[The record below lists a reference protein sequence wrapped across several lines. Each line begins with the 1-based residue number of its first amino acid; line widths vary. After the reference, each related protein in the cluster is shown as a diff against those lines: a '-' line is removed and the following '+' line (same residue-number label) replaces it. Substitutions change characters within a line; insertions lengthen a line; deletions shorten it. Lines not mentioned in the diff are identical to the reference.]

1 MTMTHE
7 EKMNWLMAEYWR
19 RIEEEENKKKEEIA
33 MMTYEELMNR
43 AWQFIEGISWLITD
57 DKAEF
62 EKDPDHLV
70 LVDDIY
76 KVRDAYYDDL
86 ENGYE
91 DEDEDIYGFLDRH
104 GIEWQ

>member
-1 MTMTHE
+1 MTPEERKERAMAEMTHE
-7 EKMNWLMAEYWR
+7 KMMNW
-19 RIEEEENKKKEEIA
+19 
-33 MMTYEELMNR
+33 
-43 AWQFIEGISWLITD
+43 AWEFIEGLNWLITD

-70 LVDDIY
+70 LVDDID

-86 ENGYE
+86 ENGVNVE
-91 DEDEDIYGFLDRH
+91 FEVTPTGAFRPVQAQDEDIYQFLDRH